1 MSCCSGKQT
10 KLSQS
15 QTVLTKY
22 HVYLEGDETHCVYQ
36 SICRTEF
43 SSECH
48 IWKIL
53 TMLFNGEPRTEECFM
68 IWKLSS
74 KKGWTD
80 WIYESGK
87 DSVMG
92 KECTEKY

>member
-22 HVYLEGDETHCVYQ
+22 HVYLKGDETHCVYQ

-43 SSECH
+43 SSEYH

-53 TMLFNGEPRTEECFM
+53 TMLFNGEPKNVLWSGNSLLRKGGQTESMKVERT
-68 IWKLSS
+68 
-74 KKGWTD
+74 
-80 WIYESGK
+80 
-87 DSVMG
+87 V
-92 KECTEKY
+92 